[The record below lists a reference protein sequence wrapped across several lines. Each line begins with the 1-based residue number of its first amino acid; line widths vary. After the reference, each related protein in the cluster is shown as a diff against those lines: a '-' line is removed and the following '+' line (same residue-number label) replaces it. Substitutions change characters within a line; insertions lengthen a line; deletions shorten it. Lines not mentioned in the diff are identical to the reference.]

1 MSDLAGNNRRTSTQS
16 ARVAVIGGGI
26 VGAGVL
32 CRATP
37 VEGARDRVRA
47 VLCFDTEQGR
57 SNRAV
62 INQRHDTMA

>member
-1 MSDLAGNNRRTSTQS
+1 MSNLAGNSRRTSTQS

-26 VGAGVL
+26 VGASVL

-37 VEGARDRVRA
+37 VEGTRDRVLA

-57 SNRAV
+57 SNLAV
-62 INQRHDTMA
+62 TNQHHYTMS